1 MRQTLPAMDPAENP
15 VLEFDFSADLASID
29 QVLSVEIAPGG
40 SALLDGAPQIV
51 GTSVM
56 QRIKPDIAN
65 IDTNYTVRCVALGG
79 TDRRVRAA
87 TLPVRRA

>member
-1 MRQTLPAMDPAENP
+1 MRQSLPAMDPAENP
-15 VLEFDFSADLASID
+15 VIEFDFAGELPAID
-29 QVLSVEIAPGG
+29 QVLSVEITPGG
-40 SALLDGAPQIV
+40 ATLLDGAPQIV
-51 GTSVM
+51 GTSVL
-56 QRIKPDIAN
+56 QRIKPDITN